1 MKEFIEDTDDLYQN
15 APCGYITIRKDGHIL
30 NANQTLLT
38 WLDFRIEEL
47 VGEKSIQ
54 DLLSI
59 GDKIYFETHYMP
71 LLQLQEE
78 VSEIT
83 VELNGNCGKRLPVLI
98 NAKKV
103 ALKTDDEPVY
113 RISALDMSLRKKY
126 EKELITARKEAE
138 ETAQLLRQSNENLEN
153 FTIAV
158 SHDLK
163 APVSNIF
170 SIIYL
175 LEDQNLVE
183 PDSQAEEFITEI
195 KKNTSRMNR
204 VIQDLLEFSKI
215 NNESDS
221 DNFESVDLNEVCREA
236 LDALKNEIQQNGA
249 TFQISELPTVLGSK
263 TQFESLFQN
272 LFFNALKY
280 RSEAPPEIEVS
291 REQTGAFCTINVKD
305 NGVGINPSDQD
316 DIFEFM
322 KRSNTKTS
330 VEGTGIGLTVCRQ
343 IVENHGGRIGVNSE
357 PGKGSTFYFTLPVFD
372 GDDSVE

>member
-103 ALKTDDEPVY
+103 ALKTNNEPVY
-113 RISALDMSLRKKY
+113 RVSALDMSLRKKY

-153 FTIAV
+153 FTNAV

-163 APVSNIF
+163 TPVSNIF

-175 LEDQNLVE
+175 LEDQNFVE

-204 VIQDLLEFSKI
+204 MIQDLLEISKI

-221 DNFESVDLNEVCREA
+221 DNFEPVDLNEACREA

-272 LFFNALKY
+272 LFSNALKY

-305 NGVGINPSDQD
+305 NGIGINPDEQD
-316 DIFEFM
+316 NIFEFM